1 LLKFLALHLLISFR
15 IVLLGD
21 KLIEWNDLVKGVAFV
36 QLNDPPYILLNGSSI
51 SASIPLVGFG
61 WLNDN
66 AIKGL
71 TSLLSVEQVIYY
83 ITYTWYMSFYIMWS
97 VSMVQSQRQTWWC
110 SILCWNEIQLMA
122 YILWDIYGSYENK
135 HIWMGIRDMRSCIWN
150 GLL

>member
-66 AIKGL
+66 TIKGL

-83 ITYTWYMSFYIMWS
+83 ITYTWDMSFYILWS
-97 VSMVQSQRQTWWC
+97 VSMVQSQR
-110 SILCWNEIQLMA
+110 
-122 YILWDIYGSYENK
+122 
-135 HIWMGIRDMRSCIWN
+135 
-150 GLL
+150 